1 MNVAVVVHYSNVS
14 HWSILS
20 ILWSLGESPQIHT
33 QAIECGHAPDTT
45 CLKMI
50 HHQNTEKKTLLLQS
64 LQRPVMSG
72 KFLSI
77 HILLFPFL
85 RFLSRVLCYSLMSMF
100 NNNVCQFQMKFLTM
114 QWIWVLVLDIF
125 KNSSQSCFVLWHIA
139 IVTIVT
145 WAALLCHSHN
155 PDNANQYFLKT
166 NHAKEYR
173 A

>member
-1 MNVAVVVHYSNVS
+1 MS

-20 ILWSLGESPQIHT
+20 ILWSMGESPQIHT
-33 QAIECGHAPDTT
+33 QAIECGHAPDTA

-50 HHQNTEKKTLLLQS
+50 HQQNAEKKTLLLQS

-72 KFLSI
+72 RFLSI
-77 HILLFPFL
+77 HILLFPF
-85 RFLSRVLCYSLMSMF
+85 SQISNPCVLCYSLMSMS

-139 IVTIVT
+139 IVTNVT
-145 WAALLCHSHN
+145 WSAPLCHSDN
-155 PDNANQYFLKT
+155 PDNAILYIKKT
-166 NHAKEYR
+166 NHAKE
-173 A
+173 